1 MGKFLVFTNAADGRD
16 DEYNKWY
23 DEVHAVEMCALP
35 EYTGVTRYRLTDAQ
49 ISLLKAWAD
58 GGAPEGDTRNKPVPP
73 RFPEGWQAGE
83 PDQVVSMTSSYS
95 VAADGPDVLATAF
108 G

>member
-35 EYTGVTRYRLTDAQ
+35 EYTSVTRWKLTDAQ
-49 ISLLKAWAD
+49 MIREQSHRYVAIYEYEGSAEDAVAALKAALPTFTMTD
-58 GGAPEGDTRNKPVPP
+58 AVKP
-73 RFPEGWQAGE
+73 
-83 PDQVVSMTSSYS
+83 D
-95 VAADGPDVLATAF
+95 ATMIYLEES
-108 G
+108 